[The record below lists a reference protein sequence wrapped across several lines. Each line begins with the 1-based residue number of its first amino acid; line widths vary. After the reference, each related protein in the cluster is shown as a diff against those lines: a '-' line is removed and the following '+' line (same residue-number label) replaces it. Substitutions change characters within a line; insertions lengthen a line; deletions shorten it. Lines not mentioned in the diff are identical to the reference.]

1 MKQTHPLLGAALA
14 LALYSAAAAAIDFP
28 TLKSGLWE
36 SRVNRDAAQKSSMPV
51 TRICID
57 SAVQKEMLDMGMGSM
72 KSMCSKNDLRR
83 DGNRI
88 YGEAECK
95 LGESTMKSKSVTT
108 FTSDSA
114 YHTEV
119 KSSYE
124 PPFMGRSA
132 STTVIDAKWTGA
144 CPAGVRPGDVI
155 MPDGKSI
162 NMRDM
167 TRAPRQTQ

>member
-1 MKQTHPLLGAALA
+1 MNRSYPLLGAALA
-14 LALYSAAAAAIDFP
+14 LSLYAGAAAAIDFP
-28 TLKSGLWE
+28 TMKSGLWE
-36 SRVNRDAAQKSSMPV
+36 SRVNRDGAQKSNMPV

-57 SAVQKEMLDMGMGSM
+57 AAVQKEMLEMGMGSM
-72 KSMCSKNDLRR
+72 KSMCSKNDMRR

-95 LGESTMKSKSVTT
+95 LGESTMKSKSVTS
-108 FTSDSA
+108 FTSDTA

-119 KSSYE
+119 KASYD
-124 PPFMGRSA
+124 PPFMGKNA

-144 CPAGVRPGDVI
+144 CPAGVKAGDVI

>member
-1 MKQTHPLLGAALA
+1 MKRLYISASAAFALA
-14 LALYSAAAAAIDFP
+14 LFATSAASVDFP
-28 TLKSGLWE
+28 TMKSGLWE
-36 SRVNRDAAQKSSMPV
+36 QKMTRDGSQQPPIV
-51 TRICID
+51 TKICID
-57 SAVQKEMLDMGMGSM
+57 AAVQKEMLDMGMGSM
-72 KSMCSKNDLRR
+72 KSMCSKNDMRR

-108 FTSDSA
+108 FTSDTA

-119 KSSYE
+119 KASYD
-124 PPFMGRSA
+124 PPFMGKNA

-144 CPAGVRPGDVI
+144 CPAGVKAGDVI